1 MSECGKK
8 LRLNRICRA
17 GRKALV
23 VAFDHALVLGPIAGT
38 VNPAAQVGRF
48 TDCGVDAILMNF
60 GVLQRAA
67 DSMLVGCAPAVILRL
82 DWTSVWIADKSDGK
96 LVSRLLGTVE
106 QALRAGADAVLTYLI
121 VGTGDAE
128 FESGEIARNAAVARE
143 CEALGMPMIVEAL
156 ARGQQVKDP
165 LALGWMNFHTRVAA
179 EIGADLIKTDYTG
192 DPASMREVVKTCP
205 IPILVLGGARQA
217 SDEEALHIVAGAMAA
232 DAAGVIFGRN
242 VFQSGGMVE
251 FLRRARRILD
261 GDTSVD

>member
-143 CEALGMPMIVEAL
+143 CEALGMPLIVEAL

-165 LALGWMNFHTRVAA
+165 LALEWMQFSHPGGCRNRCGSDQDRLHRRSGFHEGSR
-179 EIGADLIKTDYTG
+179 EDLSDSHPGAGRGSTG
-192 DPASMREVVKTCP
+192 V
-205 IPILVLGGARQA
+205 G
-217 SDEEALHIVAGAMAA
+217 
-232 DAAGVIFGRN
+232 
-242 VFQSGGMVE
+242 
-251 FLRRARRILD
+251 
-261 GDTSVD
+261 